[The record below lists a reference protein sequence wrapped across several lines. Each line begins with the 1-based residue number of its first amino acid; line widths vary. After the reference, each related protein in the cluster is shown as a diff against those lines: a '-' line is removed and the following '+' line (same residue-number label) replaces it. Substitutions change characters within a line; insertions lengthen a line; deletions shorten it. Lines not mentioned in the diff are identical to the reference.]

1 LILKGRKETQGFGD
15 EVLAREKGKREIFQ

>member
-15 EVLAREKGKREIFQ
+15 EGLAREKGKRETFQ